1 MTLCCGFN
9 YLYYYKKVILKN
21 YQRLNNSDLNIFS
34 LSNYLL
40 QNTEQYIRQYYLMM
54 KISVIYSDI

>member
-9 YLYYYKKVILKN
+9 YLYYKKFILKN